1 MAKVEL
7 SLKEYDDL
15 VTATKTALSEKLEL
29 KKQLVVLNGKYI
41 QAIAKYLKSNGKVW
55 TYMFREETPITR
67 ENFKEYLS
75 SFVFELEDYTD
86 DELFEAVGYLYY
98 AKFN

>member
-29 KKQLVVLNGKYI
+29 KKQLIVLNGKYI
-41 QAIAKYLKSNGKVW
+41 QAIAKYLKSNGKVRI
-55 TYMFREETPITR
+55 FLQ
-67 ENFKEYLS
+67 FS
-75 SFVFELEDYTD
+75 SFHSLTKAIFSSFSIRIISLTPFES
-86 DELFEAVGYLYY
+86 AR
-98 AKFN
+98 